1 MARTKLTARKSAGGR
16 APRHRLAPREPR
28 PEPTEEE
35 RLRTELARVTAERNA
50 AQHRLEQVTQERDQ
64 ETLEVQ
70 RLTVAH
76 RNCERMLIHVMNQR
90 NEAWHEEDV
99 LRARQVELEQQ
110 VAIAEEYNDNLH
122 EEVHLL
128 HNQLHPLLPPEDED
142 EMGSG
147 VIMAEGDDDME
158 VNGPEDIPPDE
169 EEDEELEPASD
180 EDGGEI
186 FDTDSEDDA

>member
-1 MARTKLTARKSAGGR
+1 MTTERSAS
-16 APRHRLAPREPR
+16 
-28 PEPTEEE
+28 
-35 RLRTELARVTAERNA
+35 
-50 AQHRLEQVTQERDQ
+50 QHRLEQGTHEQNQ

-70 RLTVAH
+70 RLIVAH
-76 RNCERMLIHVMNQR
+76 RNYERMLIHVLNQR
-90 NEAWHEEDV
+90 NEAWNKENA
-99 LRARQVELEQQ
+99 LRTRQVELEQQ
-110 VAIAEEYNDNLH
+110 LVAAEEYNDHLH

-128 HNQLHPLLPPEDED
+128 HNQLHPLLPPDDED

-147 VIMAEGDDDME
+147 VIMAEDDDDIE
-158 VNGPEDIPPDE
+158 IDGPEDVSPRE